1 MYCCQDCKKEFELV
15 EVVFERHGL
24 DTPPFERVRL
34 CPFCHSNN
42 FSEIEEYFCGY
53 CGSKLKSN
61 IDYCSPL
68 CRKKGIELRK
78 REFAKKEFLENS
90 PLMKSLKELDEFNKA
105 NNTKY
110 SYGEYVA
117 LKKSLKTI

>member
-1 MYCCQDCKKEFELV
+1 MYCCQDCKKEFEYV

-24 DTPPFERVRL
+24 DTPPFERVKL

-42 FSEIEEYFCGY
+42 FSEKEEHFCGY
-53 CGSKLKSN
+53 CGSKLKVG

-68 CRKKGIELRK
+68 CRKKGIELRN
-78 REFAKKEFLENS
+78 REDARKSFLENS
-90 PLMKSLKELDEFNKA
+90 PLMKSIKEVEEFNKA

-110 SYGEYVA
+110 SYGQYFA
-117 LKKSLKTI
+117 LKKNKKRR